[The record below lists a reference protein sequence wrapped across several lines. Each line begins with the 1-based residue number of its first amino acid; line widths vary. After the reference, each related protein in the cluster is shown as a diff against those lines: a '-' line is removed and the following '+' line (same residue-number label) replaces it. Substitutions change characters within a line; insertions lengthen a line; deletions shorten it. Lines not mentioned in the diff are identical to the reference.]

1 MKNIKYLLFSVLIV
15 LSSCGDDSY
24 SIEYIDTEEKIAVTG
39 SLSLSRDKVA
49 PNTMVTATV
58 TLDQTFSED
67 AHVYISSSETCGSL
81 SINSSTSFE
90 YVTIPAGGNTGSTAI
105 VLGEASNSDQVGGFR
120 GQTDCAKLFVS
131 GIQLIHEEEDEDEDH
146 DHDHDHEISDPF
158 VAGDIS
164 ADITLLDYEETYMG
178 AHSKALKV
186 LFDWENPSVNDL
198 DMYVYDIGLT
208 AAYEVAESGSRYE
221 GDYFNSTNDSW
232 PDGQYLVY
240 VAVYTSDGS
249 DIDGTLHFT
258 HPRSGEVD
266 YYEFVI
272 PDADG
277 AAFGAIITQ
286 TTDADG
292 VITYTTEAY

>member
-1 MKNIKYLLFSVLIV
+1 
-15 LSSCGDDSY
+15 
-24 SIEYIDTEEKIAVTG
+24 
-39 SLSLSRDKVA
+39 
-49 PNTMVTATV
+49 MVTATV

-67 AHVYISSSETCGSL
+67 ALVYISSSETCGSL
-81 SINSSTSFE
+81 SINSSTSLE
-90 YVTIPAGGNTGSTAI
+90 YVTIPAGSNTGSTGI
-105 VLGEASNSDQVGGFR
+105 TLGEASNSDQVGGFR
-120 GQTDCAKLFVS
+120 GQTDCASLFVS
-131 GIQLIHEEEDEDEDH
+131 GIQLVHEEDEDE

-164 ADITLLDYEETYMG
+164 ADITLLDYEATYMG

-208 AAYEVAESGSRYE
+208 AAYESAESGSRYE

-258 HPRSGEVD
+258 HPRSGKVD

-272 PDADG
+272 PDAAG

-286 TTDADG
+286 TTDSDG